1 MVAVLEPGIELR
13 PMRRD
18 DLHAVHEVETRSY
31 PFPWTRGVFADCL
44 RVGYCCRVAEFDGGL
59 AGYMILSAG
68 AGEAHLLNLCVA
80 PAMRG
85 TGVARVLLDGALFEA
100 RLLRAGRL
108 FLEVRPTNVRAI
120 ELYRRNGFRTIGKRP
135 GYYPAE
141 EGREDALVMVRHLDA
156 DSEEEAVPSL
166 RDRAGSGGKASS

>member
-1 MVAVLEPGIELR
+1 MVAVLQPRVELR

-18 DLHAVHEVETRSY
+18 DLDAVHEVEAASY

-44 RVGYCCRVAEFDGGL
+44 RMGYCCRVAAVDGDL

-85 TGVARVLLDGALFEA
+85 AGIARVLLDGALVEA
-100 RLLRAGRL
+100 RLLRTGRL
-108 FLEVRPTNVRAI
+108 FLEVRPSNARAV

-141 EGREDALVMVRHLDA
+141 GGREDALVMVRHLDA
-156 DSEEEAVPSL
+156 A
-166 RDRAGSGGKASS
+166 RSGAPAR